1 MAFRLSLLLLI
12 FASNSFAQQSL
23 LQSGPMLGYAEMK
36 EALIWVQTNTAAT
49 VQCTYWNVNA
59 PKERYKTEPV
69 KTIKA
74 SAFTAKLIADEV
86 EPGQTYEYRI
96 LINDQE
102 LSFNYPTQFKTQAIW
117 RWRTD
122 PPDFSIALGSCT
134 YINESI
140 YDRPGDP
147 YGSNYQIFESI
158 NSKQPDAMIWLGD
171 NTYLRE
177 ADWYS
182 RTGILHRY
190 THTRSTPEMQALLA
204 SANHFAIWD
213 DHDFGPN
220 DSDRSY
226 IYKDITLEAFE
237 LFWGNPSFGL
247 PDQKGTTSF
256 FQYNDMDFFLLDN
269 RYFRSP
275 NYRST
280 TERTILGKEQL
291 EWLIDALTSSQA
303 PFKLVAI
310 GGQVLNTAENAEN
323 YIHHHPEERAYL
335 LRRIE
340 EENIKGVVFL
350 TGDRHHS
357 SLSQYTNNRGNII
370 YDLTVSPLTSGPYA
384 PNEQNDLQVEGTLVS
399 QHNFGLLNFSGPR
412 EERKLQVQ
420 VFDCNGK
427 VLWERELKCN

>member
-1 MAFRLSLLLLI
+1 MVFRLSLLLLL
-12 FASNSFAQQSL
+12 FANSGFAQQTL

-36 EALIWVQTNTAAT
+36 EALIWVQTNATAQ
-49 VQCTYWNVNA
+49 VQCTYWNIDT
-59 PKERYKTEPV
+59 PKEVHKTAIV
-69 KTIKA
+69 ATTKA
-74 SAFTAKLIADEV
+74 KAFTAKLIADEV

-96 LINDQE
+96 LINGQE
-102 LSFNYPTQFKTQAIW
+102 LSFDYPTQFKTQAIW

-122 PPDFSIALGSCT
+122 PPDFSVALGSCT
-134 YINESI
+134 YINEAI

-147 YGSNYQIFESI
+147 YGSKYQIFESI
-158 NSKQPDAMIWLGD
+158 RSKAPDAMIWLGD

-204 SANHFAIWD
+204 NINHFAIWD

-247 PDQKGTTSF
+247 PEQKGTTSF

-275 NYRST
+275 NYRGT
-280 TERTILGKEQL
+280 TEKTILGKEQL

-340 EENIKGVVFL
+340 EENITGVVFL

-357 SLSQYTNNRGNII
+357 SLSQYTNSRGNII
-370 YDLTVSPLTSGPYA
+370 YDLTVSPLTSGPYT
-384 PNEQNDLQVEGTLVS
+384 PTEQNDLQVEGTLVS
-399 QHNFGLLNFSGPR
+399 QHNFGLLNFSGTR

-427 VLWERELKCN
+427 VIWERELKCN